1 MLVGEAE
8 LCPEAEIVFGARR
21 VCAMYASEQLRFA
34 VKLAE
39 TINASLVVAEPVDGC
54 APIWDNAEAVNGS
67 IVVVDRG
74 ACPFVD
80 KAMNAQA
87 AGAVAVPPLEA
98 PPAFHKSLERP
109 MRQCMRTAAARWTVV
124 VAPSRCSAGSAPCAG
139 GAAAGARRAPP
150 DSIFGVERTAASW
163 RARRGQRRL
172 PE

>member
-1 MLVGEAE
+1 MLLGEAE

-54 APIWDNAEAVNGS
+54 EPIWDNAEAVNGS

-74 ACPFVD
+74 SCPFVD

-87 AGAVAVPPLEA
+87 AGAVAVL
-98 PPAFHKSLERP
+98 
-109 MRQCMRTAAARWTVV
+109 
-124 VAPSRCSAGSAPCAG
+124 VANNKP
-139 GAAAGARRAPP
+139 GAAFAMPGNFSSVSIPAMLITQEYGTSIKDGASTVALK
-150 DSIFGVERTAASW
+150 IG
-163 RARRGQRRL
+163 L
-172 PE
+172 